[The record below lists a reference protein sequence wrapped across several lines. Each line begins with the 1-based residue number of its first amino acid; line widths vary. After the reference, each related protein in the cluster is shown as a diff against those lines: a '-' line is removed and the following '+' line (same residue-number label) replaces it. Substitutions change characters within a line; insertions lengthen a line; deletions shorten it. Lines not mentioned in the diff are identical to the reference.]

1 MKRTNFELIFTG
13 NELING
19 KILNTNSKWLAKR
32 ITKLGGKIT
41 RIIVVPDELKI
52 ISETIKE
59 SLTRKPDFI
68 ITSGGLGSTFDDMTY
83 QAVSD
88 ALGIPLKLNSE
99 ALKYIEEK
107 YDFAQKAGIIKDGSL
122 NKYRKKMAFVPENS
136 TILYNPVGAAP
147 GALIENKD
155 TQIICLPGVPAEL
168 KSIFR
173 KKVTKLIQ
181 KKIGDVNFVENSVFS
196 TGFIESEITHVVDKV
211 MNEIN
216 TELEANSQ
224 VSLTTK
230 SPQIWIKTLVKAPYK
245 KIIIE
250 FHVSCLGPPEIATKN
265 VEQAIELLRKYIE
278 KEGGMCYMEDEI

>member
-19 KILNTNSKWLAKR
+19 KILNTNSKWLGKR

-41 RIIVVPDELKI
+41 RMIIVPDELKI
-52 ISETIKE
+52 IANAIKE

-107 YDFAQKAGIIKDGSL
+107 YGFAQQAGIIKDGNL
-122 NKYRKKMAFVPENS
+122 NKYRRKMAFVPETS
-136 TILYNPVGAAP
+136 RILYNPVGAAP
-147 GALIENKD
+147 GAKID
-155 TQIICLPGVPAEL
+155 YGVTQIICLPGVPAEL

-173 KKVTKLIQ
+173 RTVTKLIQ
-181 KKIGDVNFVENSVFS
+181 KKIGDVSFVENSIFS

-211 MNEIN
+211 MSEIN
-216 TELEANSQ
+216 VNLEDNSQ
-224 VSLTTK
+224 VSFTTK

-250 FHVSCLGPPEIATKN
+250 FHVSCLGPPKIATKN
-265 VEQAIELLRKYIE
+265 VERAIELLRKYIE
-278 KEGGMCYMEDEI
+278 EEGGMCYMEDEI